1 MLLIALLSLPVLQHV
16 TIKNVSARVLSQGH
30 SSEIELCLL
39 IVSMHTAI
47 KINKGLIKPYFDNC
61 SAVRDGL
68 TQQLSEKHQNRAVR
82 VITKS
87 SYDTSSRFLLHLLG
101 WDNLSVRRAK
111 QKANLMYKCI
121 NNLTPAYFCNL
132 FAPRTPNYY
141 FSQRE
146 ENINAPK
153 TKNWLHEAKLQLQWR
168 SSMEQFS
175 RGNTYIKF
183 FKLLSEKYPYVVF
196 WSLLPHGKYVKQFL
210 RICYWFSL
218 LNWCF

>member
-1 MLLIALLSLPVLQHV
+1 LLLIALLSLPVLQHV

-101 WDNLSVRRAK
+101 WDNLAVRRAK

-141 FSQRE
+141 FR
-146 ENINAPK
+146 NAKKTLMLPKPK
-153 TKNWLHEAKLQLQWR
+153 TDYMKWSFSYSGALLWNNFPEETRTSNSLSFFQR
-168 SSMEQFS
+168 SIHTLFS
-175 RGNTYIKF
+175 DHYSPTANM
-183 FKLLSEKYPYVVF
+183 
-196 WSLLPHGKYVKQFL
+196 
-210 RICYWFSL
+210 
-218 LNWCF
+218 